1 MARLHADEVG
11 AGDPAENS
19 DRDFVLGWS
28 SRPYRG
34 LARLRAADD
43 CYRQSVATLIL
54 LAWPGP

>member
-1 MARLHADEVG
+1 MASLHADEMG

-19 DRDFVLGWS
+19 ERDVVLGWS

-43 CYRQSVATLIL
+43 CYRQSVVTPIF